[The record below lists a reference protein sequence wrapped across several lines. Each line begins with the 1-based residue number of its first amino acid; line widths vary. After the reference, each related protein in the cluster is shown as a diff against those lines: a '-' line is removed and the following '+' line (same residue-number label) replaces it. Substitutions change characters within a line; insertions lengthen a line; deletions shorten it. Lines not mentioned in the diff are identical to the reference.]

1 MTLGE
6 AVRGVLRGY
15 EEHEVLTFASAIAF
29 QVLFAIIPLALFG
42 LGVLG
47 SLGLQDQWTRDWGP
61 QVRGSMSPAAF
72 QVVDDTVRRVLG
84 ERQLFWTTA
93 GAVIAVWK
101 ISAATR
107 AIMDVFDRI
116 YGARRGRSFG
126 ERMRVSL
133 LLGLAVGALL
143 LAAAASV
150 VLGDD
155 VLRAAGIDTAA
166 ILWLRWPLALALLFA
181 VVGVLVAYAPVDHE
195 PAQWITFGSIV
206 VVAAWVL
213 TSLVLGWYLT
223 SVADYGSAFG
233 ALATVVIVLTY
244 LYFAAAAALTGA
256 ELDALVR
263 ARVDDGGGGEPA
275 QADGARARAR
285 A

>member
-15 EEHEVLTFASAIAF
+15 EAHEVLTFASAIAF
-29 QVLFAIIPLALFG
+29 QVLFAMIPLALFG

-116 YGARRGRSFG
+116 YGARRGRSFA

-133 LLGLAVGALL
+133 LLGIAVGVLL
-143 LAAAASV
+143 LAAAATV

-155 VLRAAGIDTAA
+155 ALRAAGIDSAA
-166 ILWLRWPLALALLFA
+166 IAWLRWPLAL
-181 VVGVLVAYAPVDHE
+181 GR
-195 PAQWITFGSIV
+195 G
-206 VVAAWVL
+206 
-213 TSLVLGWYLT
+213 
-223 SVADYGSAFG
+223 
-233 ALATVVIVLTY
+233 LAT
-244 LYFAAAAALTGA
+244 
-256 ELDALVR
+256 R
-263 ARVDDGGGGEPA
+263 ARLSISLLKLRLK
-275 QADGARARAR
+275 Q
-285 A
+285 